1 MGTLFSFLCDVYCY
15 STAPEEMAAIAA
27 MWRDLVEN
35 YSERTLWVAGAAL
48 HTVTFVAF
56 NVGLYFMHRYQIL
69 ARYKIQPLKY
79 PTDELIRKG
88 LKDVSIKHALAPFVL
103 YLVAS
108 GGAMRSARN

>member
-1 MGTLFSFLCDVYCY
+1 
-15 STAPEEMAAIAA
+15 MAAIAA

-35 YSERTLWVAGAAL
+35 YSERTLWMAGAAL

-88 LKDVSIKHALAPFVL
+88 LVVRVHSCSFPDSFCNRLDRFAFHFLFHFEMRVKKHVT
-103 YLVAS
+103 
-108 GGAMRSARN
+108 

>member
-1 MGTLFSFLCDVYCY
+1 
-15 STAPEEMAAIAA
+15 MAAIAA

-79 PTDELIRKG
+79 PTDDLIRKG
-88 LKDVSIKHALAPFVL
+88 LKVRVHSCSSLIPFAIDWKDLHSISCSILRC
-103 YLVAS
+103 
-108 GGAMRSARN
+108 G